1 LNHQR
6 TSLPRNGAARI
17 LAFADYW
24 DEVGT
29 MSITEEKTEVATP
42 PTAAP
47 PAVRWPALVTA
58 GGVVTALLLV
68 LAPRHGYY
76 LDELYFRV
84 AGRHLDWGYEDQPPL
99 VALLAAV
106 QTALFG
112 DTVTALR
119 VVPAVLAGAGVVV
132 AGLIARELGGGGAAQ
147 LVAAAAAG
155 GAMSSLAA
163 GHTLHPTAVDHLVW
177 LTVCWLLIRLIR
189 TGNSRLWLAIGVV
202 VGIGMQSKNL
212 VVLLV
217 LGLLGG
223 LLCTGQRA
231 LLRDRFLVFGVLIGL
246 AIAAPAL
253 LWQATHGWPQFTV
266 AGELSGS
273 PDVNTAISFLIG
285 QFLFGG
291 LLLAPVWIGGL
302 VALLR
307 RPDWRPYRAIGLAY
321 LLIVVALLALGGFPR
336 YNEGIL
342 VALVAIGAVPAVRWA
357 RTRLKQTVL
366 VVAVVA
372 NAALNAIVVLPIL
385 PVQSYLDNPVL
396 AGLGGEVQTGQTGAE
411 ELAEQVGAVYRELAE
426 ADRQKTIIYGHDY
439 SQAGAVDRYG
449 AGLPRAYSGNNSYAG
464 FGVPGDDKT
473 LVIAIGVD
481 KATFSG
487 LFTSC
492 EVRGKLT
499 FALPNINQDKEI
511 LVCGGPKEA
520 WSAIWRKL
528 HWTGTF

>member
-1 LNHQR
+1 
-6 TSLPRNGAARI
+6 
-17 LAFADYW
+17 
-24 DEVGT
+24 
-29 MSITEEKTEVATP
+29 MSTTDEKTEVATP
-42 PTAAP
+42 SPVAV
-47 PAVRWPALVTA
+47 PAVRRPALAAA
-58 GGVVTALLLV
+58 GGAMTLLLLV

-99 VALLAAV
+99 VAVLAAA

-119 VVPAVLAGAGVVV
+119 VVPALLAGIGVVV
-132 AGLIARELGGGGAAQ
+132 AGLIAREMGGGGAAQ
-147 LVAAAAAG
+147 LLAAAAAG

-177 LTVCWLLIRLIR
+177 LTVCWLLIRLVR
-189 TGNSRLWLAIGVV
+189 TGDSRLWLAIGAVT
-202 VGIGMQSKNL
+202 GIGMQAKNL

-223 LLCTGQRA
+223 LLLTRGRE
-231 LLRDRFLVFGVLIGL
+231 LLRDRFVVFGAVVGL

-266 AGELSGS
+266 AGELSGA

-357 RTRLKQTVL
+357 RSRLRQTVL

-372 NAALNAIVVLPIL
+372 NAAVNALVVLPIL

-396 AGLGGEVQTGQTGAE
+396 AGLGGEVQTGQTGAK
-411 ELAEQVGAVYRELAE
+411 ELADQVAAVYRDLSE
-426 ADRQKTIIYGHDY
+426 ADQRKAVVYGHDY

-464 FGVPGDDKT
+464 FGVPEDDKT
-473 LVIAIGVD
+473 LVIAVGVD
-481 KATFSG
+481 RAAFERLFS
-487 LFTSC
+487 SC

-499 FALPNINQDKEI
+499 FALPNINQDKEV
-511 LVCGGPKEA
+511 LVCGGPRQP
-520 WSAIWRKL
+520 WSSIWPKL

>member
-1 LNHQR
+1 
-6 TSLPRNGAARI
+6 
-17 LAFADYW
+17 
-24 DEVGT
+24 
-29 MSITEEKTEVATP
+29 MSITQEHTDEQIPPVAAT
-42 PTAAP
+42 
-47 PAVRWPALVTA
+47 PAVRWPALVA
-58 GGVVTALLLV
+58 VSGAVTALLLV

-84 AGRHLDWGYEDQPPL
+84 AGRNLDWGYEDQPPL
-99 VALLAAV
+99 VALLAAL
-106 QTALFG
+106 QTTLFG

-119 VVPAVLAGAGVVV
+119 VIPAMLAGAGVVI
-132 AGLIARELGGGGAAQ
+132 AGLIARELGGAGAAQ
-147 LVAAAAAG
+147 LLAAAAAG

-163 GHTLHPTAVDHLVW
+163 GHTLHPTAIDHLVW
-177 LTVCWLLIRLIR
+177 LTICWLVIRLIR
-189 TGNSRLWLAIGVV
+189 TRNSRLWLGIGLVA
-202 VGIGMQSKNL
+202 GIGMQSKNL

-223 LLCTGQRA
+223 LLLAGGRS
-231 LLRDRFLVFGVLIGL
+231 LLRDRFLLFGVALGL

-266 AGELSGS
+266 AGELSGGPS
-273 PDVNTAISFLIG
+273 VNTAISFVIG
-285 QFLFGG
+285 QFLFAG

-307 RPDWRPYRAIGLAY
+307 RPEWRPYKAIGVAY
-321 LLIVVALLALGGFPR
+321 LLIVVLLLALGGFPR
-336 YNEGIL
+336 YNEGML
-342 VALVAIGAVPAVRWA
+342 VALVAIGAVPAARWA
-357 RTRLKQTVL
+357 RTRVRQTVL
-366 VVAVVA
+366 AVAVVA
-372 NAALNAIVVLPIL
+372 NAALGAIVVLPVL

-411 ELAEQVGAVYRELAE
+411 ELTAQVAVVYQRLPE
-426 ADRQKTIIYGHDY
+426 ADKPKTIIYGHDY

-449 AGLPRAYSGNNSYAG
+449 AGLPKAYSGNNSYAG
-464 FGVPGDDKT
+464 FGIPGEDKA

-481 KATFSG
+481 KGAFDG

-511 LVCGGPKEA
+511 LVCVGRKESWA
-520 WSAIWRKL
+520 ALWPKL